1 MAKIPKVRCR
11 GCGFEFSALRAD
23 CPQCGLRRVIGDTVQ
38 PASAP
43 AHRRQPPKR
52 PEQPR
57 EQRRSN
63 WQLVIG
69 LLLIAA
75 AFLAVALMLFTGRSG
90 QAGRPVKATPTPTP
104 TYEPRPTPTPSPT
117 PTVENIK
124 IFFLKNEITAEAGGF
139 TMYVGDPPLTI
150 SARAYPNDKLADAR
164 FSWSVSD
171 STKARLT
178 PSEDTQS
185 CEVEVLASAGGYITL
200 TVECFGVTYSVPLY
214 IWSR

>member
-11 GCGFEFSALRAD
+11 GCGCEFSALRAD

-38 PASAP
+38 PAQAP
-43 AHRRQPPKR
+43 ARRQRPAPSPAKR
-52 PEQPR
+52 
-57 EQRRSN
+57 QRRSN
-63 WQLVIG
+63 WQLLIG

-75 AFLAVALMLFTGRSG
+75 AVAAVALMLIAGRSG
-90 QAGRPVKATPTPTP
+90 QMGRPSKPTPTPSP

-117 PTVENIK
+117 PTVENVK
-124 IFFLKNEITAEAGGF
+124 IFFLNNEITAEAGGF

-164 FSWSVSD
+164 FTWRVSD
-171 STKARLT
+171 GTKVRLT

-185 CEVEVLASAGGYITL
+185 CEVEVLASAGGYINL
-200 TVECFGVTYSVPLY
+200 TAECYGVSYTVPLY
-214 IWSR
+214 IWER

>member
-11 GCGFEFSALRAD
+11 GCGCEFSALRAD

-38 PASAP
+38 PAQAP
-43 AHRRQPPKR
+43 ARRRPPVQR
-52 PEQPR
+52 QAEA
-57 EQRRSN
+57 QRRSS
-63 WQLVIG
+63 WQLMIG

-75 AFLAVALMLFTGRSG
+75 AVLAVVVMLYTGRSG
-90 QAGRPVKATPTPTP
+90 QVGRPSKPTPTPSP

-117 PTVENIK
+117 PTVDNVK
-124 IFFLKNEITAEAGGF
+124 IFYLNNEITAEAGGF

-150 SARAYPNDKLADAR
+150 SARAYPNDKLGDAR
-164 FSWSVSD
+164 FGWRVSD

-185 CEVEVLASAGGYITL
+185 CEVQVLASAGGYINL
-200 TVECFGVTYSVPLY
+200 TVECYGVSYTVPLY
-214 IWSR
+214 IWER

>member
-11 GCGFEFSALRAD
+11 GCGCEFSALRAD

-38 PASAP
+38 TERAPAS
-43 AHRRQPPKR
+43 R
-52 PEQPR
+52 PRPVQKQTNP
-57 EQRRSN
+57 QRRSN

-75 AFLAVALMLFTGRSG
+75 AVLAVVLMLIAGRSG
-90 QAGRPVKATPTPTP
+90 QAGRPVKATPTPSP

-117 PTVENIK
+117 PTVDNVK
-124 IFFLKNEITAEAGGF
+124 IFFLNNEITAEAGGF

-150 SARAYPNDKLADAR
+150 SARAYPNDKLSDAR
-164 FSWSVSD
+164 FSWRVSD
-171 STKARLT
+171 PTKAKLT

-185 CEVEVLASAGGYITL
+185 CEVLVLESAGGYITL
-200 TVECFGVTYSVPLY
+200 TAECFGVSYSVPLY